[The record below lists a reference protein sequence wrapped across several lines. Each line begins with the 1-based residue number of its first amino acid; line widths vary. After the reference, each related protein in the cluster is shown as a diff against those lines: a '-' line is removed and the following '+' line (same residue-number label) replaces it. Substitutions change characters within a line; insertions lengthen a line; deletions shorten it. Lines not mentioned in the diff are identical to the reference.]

1 MNLIIEV
8 IDGVAYAVGCTNGG
22 NMSCNICEV
31 RNPNHCKDAL
41 LCTTKPYTYY
51 RRLTQT
57 EREELQKAIGR
68 GIE

>member
-8 IDGVAYAVGCTNGG
+8 IDGVAYVVEEAKTYRETCKKCTFVK
-22 NMSCNICEV
+22 CDCWCEKKYIMPV
-31 RNPNHCKDAL
+31 
-41 LCTTKPYTYY
+41 YY